1 MDLMTCSFYDKL
13 ENSPKTKMECDI
25 SRDELPKGSRVEK
38 ISPNISVMKLVT
50 S

>member
-13 ENSPKTKMECDI
+13 ENSPKTKMGCDI
-25 SRDELPKGSRVEK
+25 SRDELPKGWGEENT
-38 ISPNISVMKLVT
+38 SPNIPLMKLVT

>member
-1 MDLMTCSFYDKL
+1 MDLMTCSFYDKW

-25 SRDELPKGSRVEK
+25 SRDELPKGGGKEK
-38 ISPNISVMKLVT
+38 ISPNIPLIKLVT

>member
-1 MDLMTCSFYDKL
+1 MDLITCSFYDKL

-25 SRDELPKGSRVEK
+25 SRDELPKGEREQK
-38 ISPNISVMKLVT
+38 LSPNILLMKLVT